1 MVPDSFRENHGAK
14 GCACLLHFAMSFL
27 LGNKTRKMLSAAVC
41 FNKSPFEGMVKWDP
55 IL

>member
-1 MVPDSFRENHGAK
+1 MVPDSFRESHGAK

-27 LGNKTRKMLSAAVC
+27 LGNKTCEMLSAAVC